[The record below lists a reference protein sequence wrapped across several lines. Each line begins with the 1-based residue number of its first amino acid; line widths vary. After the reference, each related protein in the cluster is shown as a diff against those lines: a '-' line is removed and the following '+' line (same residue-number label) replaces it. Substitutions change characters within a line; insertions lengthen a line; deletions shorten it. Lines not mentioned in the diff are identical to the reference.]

1 MIACSSEYPDPIEEK
16 KDKENPSTHTPL
28 DLTSAISKRI
38 EGNTSE
44 ALTILRSLA
53 ESHPDSIE
61 VFVQLGRT
69 LMEEKEFS
77 LAAFRFEEALA
88 KGAPSNLAKEAAQ
101 AHYLSKDEE
110 AAIQRFEQYL
120 SSGVDDPDS
129 QLRYARLLAKKG
141 NTTES
146 INAFFKA
153 SEDASSDDCQ
163 LMGNLFLS
171 KKLLPQAKHWFEES
185 MRRDDEIS
193 PKPLLG
199 LLQVAIAQGKESD
212 AEIMILAIEKRHSG
226 YLEKTDLSSYCAN
239 LIKRRR
245 LGDLIARGIDSRNST
260 ITELASGLLA
270 GNLTPKKL
278 PSPAVTSRGAKLSAT
293 FTLDYDRQNFENES
307 SIEKNISTSFESSS
321 DTTMSLADAF
331 ASPIENIK
339 ETEGA
344 IESPLDLGLTAFSQ
358 GRHTLALVHAR
369 DVLKSE
375 PKNPSAWVLCS
386 QAHFQLG
393 EIDAAEMTILEAI
406 RHDPMNVDTRL
417 EYLRIARETL
427 ASDRYLQELE
437 KTRELFP
444 DSVDILWELAR
455 RYHVVEKMPVTA
467 SILYQK
473 VLEKALPESSI
484 AQQAKVELIKIEQ
497 LP

>member
-1 MIACSSEYPDPIEEK
+1 
-16 KDKENPSTHTPL
+16 
-28 DLTSAISKRI
+28 
-38 EGNTSE
+38 
-44 ALTILRSLA
+44 
-53 ESHPDSIE
+53 
-61 VFVQLGRT
+61 
-69 LMEEKEFS
+69 MEEKEFS

-88 KGAPSNLAKEAAQ
+88 KGASTALAKEAAQ
-101 AHYLSKDEE
+101 AHYLSRDEE
-110 AAIQRFEQYL
+110 AAIQRFHQYL
-120 SSGVDDPDS
+120 SSGVNDPGS

-153 SEDASSDDCQ
+153 SEEASADDCQ

-185 MRRDDEIS
+185 IRRNEETS
-193 PKPLLG
+193 ATPLWG

-212 AEIMILAIEKRHSG
+212 AETMILAIEKHHSG

-239 LIKRRR
+239 LLKRRR
-245 LGDLIARGIDSRNST
+245 LGDLIARGIDSRKSS
-260 ITELASGLLA
+260 ITELASVLLA

-278 PSPAVTSRGAKLSAT
+278 PSPPVTSSGPKLSST
-293 FTLDYDRQNFENES
+293 FVLDDGSQNLENES
-307 SIEKNISTSFESSS
+307 SIEKDLSPPFNSSYA
-321 DTTMSLADAF
+321 TTMSLADAF
-331 ASPIENIK
+331 ASPLENVK
-339 ETEGA
+339 EPEGA

-358 GRHTLALVHAR
+358 GQHTIALVHAR

-375 PKNPSAWVLCS
+375 PKNSAAWVLCS

-406 RHDPMNVDTRL
+406 RHDPMNVETRL

-437 KTRELFP
+437 KSRELFP

-473 VLEKALPESSI
+473 VLEKAPTESSI

>member
-1 MIACSSEYPDPIEEK
+1 
-16 KDKENPSTHTPL
+16 
-28 DLTSAISKRI
+28 
-38 EGNTSE
+38 
-44 ALTILRSLA
+44 
-53 ESHPDSIE
+53 
-61 VFVQLGRT
+61 
-69 LMEEKEFS
+69 
-77 LAAFRFEEALA
+77 
-88 KGAPSNLAKEAAQ
+88 
-101 AHYLSKDEE
+101 
-110 AAIQRFEQYL
+110 
-120 SSGVDDPDS
+120 
-129 QLRYARLLAKKG
+129 
-141 NTTES
+141 
-146 INAFFKA
+146 
-153 SEDASSDDCQ
+153 
-163 LMGNLFLS
+163 
-171 KKLLPQAKHWFEES
+171 
-185 MRRDDEIS
+185 
-193 PKPLLG
+193 
-199 LLQVAIAQGKESD
+199 
-212 AEIMILAIEKRHSG
+212 
-226 YLEKTDLSSYCAN
+226 
-239 LIKRRR
+239 
-245 LGDLIARGIDSRNST
+245 
-260 ITELASGLLA
+260 
-270 GNLTPKKL
+270 
-278 PSPAVTSRGAKLSAT
+278 LSAT

-331 ASPIENIK
+331 ASPLENVK

-344 IESPLDLGLTAFSQ
+344 IESPLDLGLSAFSQ